1 MGFGQALGQLIID
14 RNETQEAPAKVAA
27 VSNSSISKYIKGTR
41 KAPKDVMRSTVSY
54 YDDPVLT
61 LAAHEEVAGDAS
73 VPYLNNADLHPSTV
87 QLKTIEEV
95 SEADAAIRA
104 VPITKRKDQLCE
116 NDMAAIRIAIVE
128 SIEAITALTHY
139 VAVLCKAYTFS
150 WLAMWK
156 EHRAK
161 LKASKYL
168 K

>member
-1 MGFGQALGQLIID
+1 MAFGQAQGALLQERGETKLEAAERLHIDNSTLG
-14 RNETQEAPAKVAA
+14 
-27 VSNSSISKYIKGTR
+27 KYINGSR
-41 KAPKDVMRSTVSY
+41 KPPKDLMRRSVEQ

-116 NDMAAIRIAIVE
+116 KDMTAIRTAIVE

-139 VAVLCKAYTFS
+139 VAVLCKAYAFS

-161 LKASKYL
+161 LKASKYV